1 MFSRDCQI
9 VVHAGTHCSGAEE
22 FQATLGLNRQAL
34 NDAGLD
40 LAYPGRGGAEGGR
53 FDCAFPEPRHQFSDI
68 CDHVAAIGGA
78 LASSYRGADRF
89 LISEHDLAGRMAG
102 LLGGRFYSTA
112 RQRAEALHAALGR
125 PVDRLVLVVKPYDT
139 LFAGLWRRFA
149 LDRAMEPFADYA
161 PAMANFSGG
170 WTEVVEA
177 LRDGL
182 EARHVTVLAERPS
195 PEELFAH
202 LLPGFR
208 LPHLTHVAPAPHIT
222 ESAIAMIQRH
232 YRQGGRFAAGQRD
245 RILAFHARQPQLPRE
260 AGFTGLPLADLRGR
274 FVADLDTIAQM
285 RGVDV
290 VGNLV
295 PAMAA
300 E

>member
-1 MFSRDCQI
+1 MFASNSQI
-9 VVHAGTHCSGAEE
+9 VVHAGSHCCGAEE
-22 FQATLGLNRQAL
+22 FQMVLGANRQAL
-34 NDAGLD
+34 SEAGVD

-78 LASSYRGADRF
+78 LASSYRGAEQF

-102 LLGGRFYSTA
+102 LLGGRFYPTA
-112 RQRAEALHAALGR
+112 RQRAEALRAALGR
-125 PVDRLVLVVKPYDT
+125 PVDRLVMVVKPYDT
-139 LFAGLWRRFA
+139 LFVAAWRRFA
-149 LDRAMEPFADYA
+149 LDRQMEPFADYA
-161 PAMANFSGG
+161 PAMMNFSGG

-182 EARHVTVLAERPS
+182 EARHVTILAERPA
-195 PEELFAH
+195 PQELLMH

-208 LPHLTHVAPAPHIT
+208 APHLVQPARTPEIT
-222 ESAIAMIQRH
+222 ESAIAMVQRH
-232 YRQGGRFAAGQRD
+232 YRQGGRFAPGQRD

-260 AGFTGLPLADLRGR
+260 AGFAGLPLADLRGR